1 MMMNRTKSAVVDALL
16 KLRFKGIC
24 ISSRSFSETGLAS
37 PKKKCFGGA
46 VFDRRE
52 TLYPKKKN
60 VINPSFL
67 KFYGKFLCLEM
78 LEKMTRE
85 DPLPC
90 VDDFTH
96 ILEVVTPM
104 LVNHDVYYRQT
115 CFSFIASFLVGLVFE
130 DRNHEAYMFLNK
142 LIKHKVCQPATLMYN
157 TVIIALCDNS
167 TKTMMDDAL
176 KLYQEMVSQ
185 PDVVTYNSLVSG
197 LCKIRRWTKAYFLLK
212 EMLDID
218 IVSPRVETF
227 NILIN
232 TICIEG
238 RLQVAAHVIY
248 MMHERGI
255 SPNIATYN
263 SLIDA
268 HCVKGEMDKARSLV
282 NYMVSNHHLAPD
294 TATYTSLL
302 NGYCNDY
309 DKMEEANDYC
319 KDENKMDDAMLIYHE
334 MNEKG
339 FKPNCVTYNRMIQS
353 CFSADHFGDAHKLL
367 DDVLAQGQTLDT
379 CTYRD
384 ILQDLLEKQHVAE
397 TFSLIDLLGEDSKL
411 NSDMSVLEV
420 LLDGLFDCGELDF
433 ARELFEGL
441 SARGIKPTPD
451 IYNSMIFGFC
461 EKGLINDAK
470 RLFLEMEENHCWP
483 TTDTYNYLLRVYLE
497 NKCYDDVKVLL
508 YKMKRQK
515 HYLYKS
521 TLPMLRAS
529 VAAGSLDATLSNLI
543 KNLV

>member
-24 ISSRSFSETGLAS
+24 ISSRSFSETGLAA
-37 PKKKCFGGA
+37 PQKKCFCGA
-46 VFDRRE
+46 VVVDRRE

-96 ILEVVTPM
+96 ILEVFTAM
-104 LVNHDVYYRQT
+104 LVNHDVYYRKT

-142 LIKHKVCQPATLMYN
+142 LIKHKLCQPTTLMYN
-157 TVIIALCDNS
+157 TVIIALCDNPD
-167 TKTMMDDAL
+167 KTMMDDAL
-176 KLYQEMVSQ
+176 KLYQEMVPQ

-212 EMLDID
+212 EMLDIH
-218 IVSPRVETF
+218 IVSPDVETF

-248 MMHERGI
+248 MMHER
-255 SPNIATYN
+255 
-263 SLIDA
+263 
-268 HCVKGEMDKARSLV
+268 ARSLV
-282 NYMVSNHHLAPD
+282 NHMVSNHHLAPD

-309 DKMEEANDYC
+309 DKMDKANDYC
-319 KDENKMDDAMLIYHE
+319 KDDNKMDDAMLIYHE

-339 FKPNCVTYNRMIQS
+339 FIPNCVTYNRMIQS
-353 CFSADHFGDAHKLL
+353 WFSAERFEDAHKLL
-367 DDVLAQGQTLDT
+367 DGMLAQGQTLDT
-379 CTYRD
+379 YTYCD
-384 ILQDLLEKQHVAE
+384 ILHDLLRNQLAE
-397 TFSLIDLLGEDSKL
+397 ALSLFDLLGEDSKL

-420 LLDGLFDCGELDF
+420 LLDG
-433 ARELFEGL
+433 A
-441 SARGIKPTPD
+441 ID
-451 IYNSMIFGFC
+451 IYDLMISGFC

-470 RLFLEMEENHCWP
+470 RFLEMEENHCWP
-483 TTDTYNYLLRVYLE
+483 TTDTYNYLVLVYLR

-543 KNLV
+543 KNPNAPSTSQ

>member
-1 MMMNRTKSAVVDALL
+1 
-16 KLRFKGIC
+16 
-24 ISSRSFSETGLAS
+24 
-37 PKKKCFGGA
+37 
-46 VFDRRE
+46 
-52 TLYPKKKN
+52 
-60 VINPSFL
+60 
-67 KFYGKFLCLEM
+67 
-78 LEKMTRE
+78 MTRE

-96 ILEVVTPM
+96 ILEVVTPL
-104 LVNHDVYYRQT
+104 LVNQNVFYKKS
-115 CFSFIASFLVGLVFE
+115 CASFIASYLVGLVFE
-130 DRNHEAYMFLNK
+130 DRSHEAYMFLNK

-157 TVIIALCDNS
+157 TVIIALCDNPD
-167 TKTMMDDAL
+167 KTMMDDAL

-197 LCKIRRWTKAYFLLK
+197 LCKIRRWAKAYFLLK
-212 EMLDID
+212 GLLDKD
-218 IVSPRVETF
+218 ISPDVETF

-232 TICIEG
+232 TIGCQG

-282 NYMVSNHHLAPD
+282 NHMVSNHHLAPD

-309 DKMEEANDYC
+309 DKMDEANDYC
-319 KDENKMDDAMLIYHE
+319 KDDNKMDDAMLIYHE

-353 CFSADHFGDAHKLL
+353 CFSAERFEDAHKLL
-367 DDVLAQGQTLDT
+367 DDMLAQGQTLYT
-379 CTYRD
+379 NTYCD
-384 ILQDLLEKQHVAE
+384 ILHDLLEKELLAE
-397 TFSLIDLLGEDSKL
+397 ALSLYDLLGEDSKL
-411 NSDMSVLEV
+411 NSDLSVLEV
-420 LLDGLFDCGELDF
+420 LLDGLFDCGELNF

-441 SARGIKPTPD
+441 SARGIKPTPG
-451 IYNSMIFGFC
+451 IYSSMICGFC
-461 EKGLINDAK
+461 EEGLINDAK

-483 TTDTYNYLLRVYLE
+483 TTDTYNYLLLVYLQ

-521 TLPMLRAS
+521 TLSMLRAS
-529 VAAGSLDATLSNLI
+529 VAAGSLDVTLSNLI
-543 KNLV
+543 KKLV